1 MYEPADAVAKILN
14 RLCFCVF
21 LFVFNA
27 LLFYWVD
34 TVHTTVNA
42 SFAKEAFK
50 GTLDYEYMTKGARIF
65 FWVSTVL
72 VILLTVCLPYI
83 VAVPWYLCD
92 DEFVFAVL
100 MRVCESR

>member
-1 MYEPADAVAKILN
+1 MFEPADAVAKILN

-50 GTLDYEYMTKGARIF
+50 GTLDYEYMTKGGRIF
-65 FWVSTVL
+65 FWGSTVL
-72 VILLTVCLPYI
+72 VILLTVCKRSLAAGLCANALPH
-83 VAVPWYLCD
+83 
-92 DEFVFAVL
+92 VL
-100 MRVCESR
+100 VSVWACVCMDR